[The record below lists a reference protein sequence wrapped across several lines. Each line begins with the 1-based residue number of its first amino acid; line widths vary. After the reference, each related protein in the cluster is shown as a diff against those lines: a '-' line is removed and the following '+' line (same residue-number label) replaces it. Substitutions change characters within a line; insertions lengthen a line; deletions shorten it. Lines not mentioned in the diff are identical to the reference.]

1 MSEVAS
7 RGELTIGIDAINLR
21 RGGGITHLREM
32 LSAAIPEKL
41 GLARIF
47 VWGAQAELEYLPD
60 QSWLIKV
67 SVPAA
72 GRGLLSRTIWQCL
85 MLSRA
90 ARKVGCDVLFVPGGS
105 YAGDFTPVVTMSRNM
120 LPFEWRELRRYGC
133 SFFTLKLGMLRWV
146 QSRTY
151 RRADGLIFLT
161 RYAEEKVT
169 KVVGNIDATTAI
181 IPHGLSERFRLPPKV
196 QRDIHAYNYNQPYR
210 ILYVS
215 IVDHYKH
222 QWNLVKAVSSLR
234 REGFPLFLELVGPA
248 NKAALMRL
256 ENTLLQE
263 GASEEWVR
271 YSGAVAFDQLH
282 KSYANAD
289 LGVFASS
296 CENMPNILLETMAS
310 GLPIACSNRGPM
322 PEILQGAGVYFD
334 PEEPADII
342 RALREIICSA
352 KTREDLSHA
361 SYDSSQQ
368 YSWSQ
373 CADMTLQFLIQIA
386 RKKVTYVQK

>member
-7 RGELTIGIDAINLR
+7 RGGVTIGIDAINLR
-21 RGGGITHLREM
+21 RGGGVTHLREI
-32 LSAAIPEKL
+32 LSAASPEKL
-41 GLARIF
+41 GIARIF
-47 VWGAQAELEYLPD
+47 VWGAEAELEYLPD
-60 QSWLIKV
+60 QSWLVKV

-72 GRGLLSRTIWQCL
+72 EKGLLSRTIWQYL
-85 MLSRA
+85 KLSKT
-90 ARKVGCDVLFVPGGS
+90 AREVGCDVLFVPGGS
-105 YAGDFTPVVTMSRNM
+105 YAGNFMPIVTMSRNM
-120 LPFEWRELRRYGC
+120 LPFEWRELRRYGF
-133 SFFTLKLGMLRWV
+133 SFFSLKLGVLRWV

-161 RYAEEKVT
+161 RYAQEKVT

-181 IPHGLSERFRLPPKV
+181 IPHGLSERFRFPPKV
-196 QRDIHAYNYNQPYR
+196 QRDIHAYNYSQPYR

-215 IVDHYKH
+215 IIDHYKH

-248 NKAALMRL
+248 NETALRRL

-263 GASEEWVR
+263 GACEEWVR
-271 YSGAVAFDQLH
+271 YSGAVAFDELH
-282 KSYANAD
+282 KAYANAD

-322 PEILQGAGVYFD
+322 PEVLEGAGVYFD
-334 PEEPADII
+334 PEEPADIA

-352 KTREDLSHA
+352 NAREELSQA
-361 SYDSSQQ
+361 SYDRSQR

-373 CADMTLQFLIQIA
+373 CADMTLHFLVQIA
-386 RKKVTYVQK
+386 REK